1 MSLNLSDDLA
11 CKAFKT
17 QRRVFAFYK
26 TVISP
31 QAGEVWGGKILNN
44 QWHFVVVEFL
54 SFYMASFTD
63 KLKKKN

>member
-17 QRRVFAFYK
+17 QRRVVAFYK

-44 QWHFVVVEFL
+44 Q
-54 SFYMASFTD
+54 
-63 KLKKKN
+63 